1 MSGSVFFSQEVELCR
16 VSSQEK
22 LGLTVCYRTD
32 DEEDTGI
39 YVSEVRNAMEE
50 RLGEAD
56 GEQWS
61 EMTHD
66 EKILGR
72 LKCEELAMFQYL
84 SFSIKEVN
92 YVAQVMQ
99 LLSAYL
105 MWVLSP
111 HNSSKKECKNGNI
124 V

>member
-1 MSGSVFFSQEVELCR
+1 MFFSQEVELCR
-16 VSSQEK
+16 VNSQEK

-56 GEQWS
+56 SEQWS

-72 LKCEELAMFQYL
+72 LEWEELAMCQ
-84 SFSIKEVN
+84 
-92 YVAQVMQ
+92 
-99 LLSAYL
+99 
-105 MWVLSP
+105 
-111 HNSSKKECKNGNI
+111 
-124 V
+124 